1 MYGLIAVVISIGI
14 ADSLNPTTVGPAL
27 ILATGER
34 PRRRVLEFTLG
45 VVAVELAGGLAIVL
59 GPGRLL
65 VGLIPRPHHI
75 ASHIVECAVG
85 LAMLVGAALLW
96 RHRGR
101 LTRVDHLSVR
111 VQRLSGATLG
121 AVIAAL
127 ELPTAFPYFAAI
139 SAILVSHT
147 GIVGKVLLVAL
158 FNLCFV
164 FPLLVVAA
172 TLWLAGSHAEPMLA
186 RARRAMRHRWPRLLA
201 GLALGAAC
209 VSLLVGVTGLLVA
222 GHGPLGNGAKEVRHL
237 FHLSPGP

>member
-1 MYGLIAVVISIGI
+1 MYGLIAVVVSIGI
-14 ADSLNPTTVGPAL
+14 ADSLNPTTIGPVL

-65 VGLIPRPHHI
+65 VGLIPRPHHV

-85 LAMLVGAALLW
+85 LAMLIGAALLW

-101 LTRVDHLSVR
+101 ITRVDHLSR
-111 VQRLSGATLG
+111 KVQRLSGATLG
-121 AVIAAL
+121 AVITAL

-139 SAILVSHT
+139 SAILVSRT
-147 GIVGKVLLVAL
+147 GIFGKVLLLIL

-164 FPLLVVAA
+164 SPLLAVAA
-172 TLWLAGSHAEPMLA
+172 ILWLARSHAERILA
-186 RARRAMRHRWPRLLA
+186 RVSVAMWHRLPRLLA

-209 VSLLVGVTGLLVA
+209 ISLLVGITGLLVA
-222 GHGPLGNGAKEVRHL
+222 GHGPIGKGAKAVRHL
-237 FHLSPGP
+237 FHLSSRP